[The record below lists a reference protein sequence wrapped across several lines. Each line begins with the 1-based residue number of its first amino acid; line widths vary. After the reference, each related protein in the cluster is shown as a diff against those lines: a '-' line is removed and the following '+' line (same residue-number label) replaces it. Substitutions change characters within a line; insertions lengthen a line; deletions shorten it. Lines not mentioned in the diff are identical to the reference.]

1 MSSTPDPASE
11 SSGTTT
17 TTTTTTQPTPTPTS
31 PTPVPSKLNWVER
44 FILKLVAPEIRSII
58 SQLQV
63 NRDVNV
69 AIITDQFHTVAGA
82 VQMTTDAAV
91 MSFIASVV
99 RGNIFLT
106 TVFGF
111 LRPQLQEFITNLVD
125 TGTSDIPTLYDKVVD
140 FLEKEESYLP

>member
-1 MSSTPDPASE
+1 MSSTPAPASE

-17 TTTTTTQPTPTPTS
+17 TTTTTTTQPTPT

-63 NRDVNV
+63 NRDVNI
-69 AIITDQFHTVAGA
+69 AIITDQYHTVAGA
-82 VQMTTDAAV
+82 VQMTADGAV

-111 LRPQLQEFITNLVD
+111 LRPQLQEFITNLVA